1 MNRIVIFYF
10 RQNSWSS
17 MRNFKNQILQ
27 YILKSFFLELLLE
40 MQMLEILIS
49 HKTCNC

>member
-17 MRNFKNQILQ
+17 MGNFKNQILQ
-27 YILKSFFLELLLE
+27 YIFFFTIHFKEFFFFFELLLE
-40 MQMLEILIS
+40 M
-49 HKTCNC
+49 